1 MDDRGY
7 TLIETTAV
15 AVILSIL
22 LAVTVPAVTR
32 YRASMKGVQA
42 REQLV
47 QDLRAARQKAVT
59 QRAPVVVA
67 FGNGVS
73 TTNITS
79 YTVHTDGNAD
89 RVVQSAELRL
99 NRTLP
104 TETKLELVSLAPTD
118 SLIFDISGVLWPS
131 TTGGTLIVAS
141 KVGFDTLVVS
151 AAGMVYRR

>member
-7 TLIETTAV
+7 TLIETAAV

-42 REQLV
+42 REQLM

-59 QRAPVVVA
+59 QRVPVVVA
-67 FGNGVS
+67 FGDGVS

-79 YTVHTDGNAD
+79 YTVHTDANAD
-89 RVVQSAELRL
+89 RIKQAAELRL
-99 NRTLP
+99 NRSLP
-104 TETKLELVSLAPTD
+104 RETRLTQVSLGPID

-131 TTGGTLIVAS
+131 TTGGTLIVGTN
-141 KVGFDTLVVS
+141 VGSDTLVVS